1 MQDKHYILNE
11 VHRPDTLEGY
21 VCDEYLRKKIEGWIE
36 SKNIPMLGFFGK
48 PGSGKTTLA
57 KILVKSLDSDCLYI
71 NVGDKRSME
80 NIREEI
86 IPFVSTMSF
95 KDSPKIVILDEATS
109 SLPAYQVL
117 LLNLI
122 ETYSLNT
129 RFILTGNYPER
140 LIEPLRSRLED
151 YNLKPPSKK
160 HVAKHIVN
168 ILNTENIQYEISDV
182 AAIIN
187 AYYPDLRRTINNIQK
202 HVIDNK
208 LALSQTLTNDAD
220 TENNLIQLLSKKH
233 SKTFGEIRKL
243 VADSEISDFDSL
255 YKKLYTDI
263 EKYAPGN
270 EGLVIITIN
279 EHIFQSASVIDKEIC
294 FFACIARILET
305 I

>member
-1 MQDKHYILNE
+1 MQTEHYVMNE
-11 VHRPDTLEGY
+11 KHRPSTLEGY
-21 VCDEYLRKKIEGWIE
+21 VCDDTFKQKVEGWIE
-36 SKNIPMLGFFGK
+36 QQNIPHLFLHGK

-57 KILVKSLDSDCLYI
+57 KIIARNIDCDYI
-71 NVGDKRSME
+71 MINATDKRGIE
-80 NIREEI
+80 DIKNEI
-86 IPFVSTMSF
+86 LPFVSVMSF
-95 KDSPKIVILDEATS
+95 KSAPKIVILDESTHILQAG
-109 SLPAYQVL
+109 QVL
-117 LLNLI
+117 LLNMI

-187 AYYPDLRRTINNIQK
+187 AYYPDLRRIINNVQK

-208 LALSQTLTNDAD
+208 LALSQTLTNDSD

>member
-1 MQDKHYILNE
+1 MQEKHYVLNE
-11 VHRPDTLEGY
+11 LYRPSTLEGY
-21 VCDEYLRKKIEGWIE
+21 VCDDYLKQKVEGWLE
-36 SKNIPMLGFFGK
+36 QQNIPMLGFFGK
-48 PGSGKTTLA
+48 AGSGKTTLA
-57 KILVKSLDSDCLYI
+57 KIIARNIDCDYI
-71 NVGDKRSME
+71 MINATDKRGIE
-80 NIREEI
+80 DIKNEI
-86 IPFVSTMSF
+86 LPFVSVMSF
-95 KDSPKIVILDEATS
+95 KSAPKIVILDEATHI
-109 SLPAYQVL
+109 LQAGQVL
-117 LLNLI
+117 LLNMI

-160 HVAKHIVN
+160 HVAKHLVN
-168 ILNTENIQYEISDV
+168 ILDTENIQYEISDV

-187 AYYPDLRRTINNIQK
+187 AYYPDLRRIINNTQK

-208 LALSQTLTNDAD
+208 LAPSQTLTNDSD

-243 VADSEISDFDSL
+243 VADSDVSDFDSL

-263 EKYAPGN
+263 EKYASGN

-279 EHIFQSASVIDKEIC
+279 DHIFQSASVIDKEIC
-294 FFACIARILET
+294 FFAAIAKILET

>member
-1 MQDKHYILNE
+1 MQTEHYVMNE
-11 VHRPDTLEGY
+11 KYRPSTLEGY
-21 VCDEYLRKKIEGWIE
+21 VCDDYLKQKVEGWLE
-36 SKNIPMLGFFGK
+36 QQNIPHLFLYGK

-57 KILVKSLDSDCLYI
+57 KIIARNIDCDYI
-71 NVGDKRSME
+71 MINATDKRGIE
-80 NIREEI
+80 DIKNEI
-86 IPFVSTMSF
+86 LPFVSVMSF
-95 KDSPKIVILDEATS
+95 KSAPKIVILDEATHI
-109 SLPAYQVL
+109 LQAGQVL
-117 LLNLI
+117 LLNMI

-160 HVAKHIVN
+160 HVAKHLVN
-168 ILNTENIQYEISDV
+168 ILDTENIQYEISDV

-187 AYYPDLRRTINNIQK
+187 AYYPDLRRIINNTQK

-208 LALSQTLTNDAD
+208 LALSQTLTNDSD

-233 SKTFGEIRKL
+233 PKTFGEIRKL
-243 VADSEISDFDSL
+243 VADSDVSDFDSL

-263 EKYAPGN
+263 EKYASGN
-270 EGLVIITIN
+270 EGIVIITIN

-294 FFACIARILET
+294 FFAAIAKILET

>member
-1 MQDKHYILNE
+1 MQTEHYVMNE
-11 VHRPDTLEGY
+11 KYRPSTLEGY
-21 VCDEYLRKKIEGWIE
+21 VCDDTFKQKVEGWIE
-36 SKNIPMLGFFGK
+36 QQNIPHLFLHGR

-57 KILVKSLDSDCLYI
+57 KIIARNIDCDYI
-71 NVGDKRSME
+71 MINATDKRGIE
-80 NIREEI
+80 DIKNEI
-86 IPFVSTMSF
+86 LPFVSVMSF
-95 KDSPKIVILDEATS
+95 KSAPKIVILDEATHI
-109 SLPAYQVL
+109 LQAGQVL
-117 LLNLI
+117 LLNMI

-160 HVAKHIVN
+160 HVAKHLVN
-168 ILNTENIQYEISDV
+168 ILDTENIQYEISDV

-187 AYYPDLRRTINNIQK
+187 AYYPDLRRIINNTQK

-208 LALSQTLTNDAD
+208 LVLSQTLTNDSD

-243 VADSEISDFDSL
+243 VADSDVSDFDSL

-263 EKYAPGN
+263 EKYASGS

-294 FFACIARILET
+294 FFAAIAKILET